1 MGGKCGYLATMA
13 AIAGGAN
20 AAYIFEDHFTMVD
33 LKVFE
38 FNEIQ
43 LNVFF
48 FFLHKLIFD
57 SWLIYKKNNWF
68 KFYFCV
74 QNCIIDFIKSVDEI
88 FI

>member
-43 LNVFF
+43 LNVFCF
-48 FFLHKLIFD
+48 FFT
-57 SWLIYKKNNWF
+57 
-68 KFYFCV
+68 
-74 QNCIIDFIKSVDEI
+74 QIDFW
-88 FI
+88 FLANL

>member
-48 FFLHKLIFD
+48 FFFT
-57 SWLIYKKNNWF
+57 
-68 KFYFCV
+68 
-74 QNCIIDFIKSVDEI
+74 QIDF
-88 FI
+88 